1 MQLFPSITKSISKAY
16 DLLSSLSVPNSPTHS
31 TRSSISPSPPRK
43 IDVGY
48 NAASFPFVEEQLNIS
63 NSSKDNQRRNPSND
77 EERELY
83 QDGPNGIVETL
94 DVESDT
100 EVQNENTILLTNL
113 NVDVTEVEIQKTI
126 SSQNLSIKRPSKI
139 TIRRFAGKC
148 DASLFFDNDKNASEF
163 RSKISNRFLRSSLNT
178 DNSQAPRSTYGDK
191 KLIDNYNSYSETCFS
206 APSSP
211 MGGVSPPRLSESENN
226 IQIVEE
232 NQHMKIVDNPAQYV
246 RKKSMLCRIIPIF
259 VDIFTENGKTISRI
273 KVNLVTHQKCQ
284 QFYGQ
289 EPTILVSAFLNYMKK
304 YYQDK
309 RNLEMLFIVPCVATF
324 NLFFSALLENPV
336 NKEVFDFYFTYWA
349 DLQSLV
355 KNSQYPPGHLKSLTA
370 AVYNPARVAQLWQH
384 VKYPEIVTSTDS
396 VQTMKYILDE
406 VMTRNL
412 PGPSHSYMEQILHFS
427 SPCNI
432 PHKQY
437 MTVVLHVGVLEVD
450 IQHQGRV
457 LPVLGTLGF
466 RNSQKGSW
474 FVPIEPSR
482 TEGNIVVESA
492 TKLGFVQYGSSWV
505 WSQDN
510 TATCLVEQE
519 ALECF
524 ISVLKEE
531 KEISDSEG
539 VILITPRRDESM
551 AILMSALVKHNL
563 LDSFLNV
570 VDGLADIEELAC
582 TRNIIFESPGLAAY
596 EAYYLYIFDQ
606 CIDLSKPETV
616 PKMMYQILESL
627 LYSVPSY
634 DNFFS
639 HYSYPVISPYTN
651 NILHQSQLLDL
662 REDYHCVTVLT
673 RISIK
678 PASLELVS
686 LLLRTANKT
695 DIGREFFVLGFG
707 NIKFGWNKAKL
718 APNLHLVLTVQNTGK
733 QMLVLE
739 PGDCVGLAHKQ
750 DNFPY
755 PTSQYLHPL
764 EEHAVV
770 TATAYK
776 PPQISYSRLDQ
787 PIRKSSTVVKQYE
800 PPKISLYDDQ
810 AFQKRISDTLPFG
823 DMIKKYRNQLPNRE
837 GTSSFE
843 QNVSI
848 KHKEQQLKTN
858 LDKRSPFRDPRLNK
872 KLAKAKQR
880 IDNSSMKKF
889 SEKSDCFQITSE
901 LEAKTIAPTR
911 TSIEDPKWKERDPP
925 PPPLINLDLSK
936 ESICKKTLELVDKE
950 VKAIAV
956 TIDLD
961 VGEKQIDNEIKVAE
975 SSGKIPINESS
986 AESLKQILSTIKSNK
1001 MKTTN
1006 FSKSR
1011 REPKVTVSTKVS
1023 VKSKLKESPM
1033 KSFPQNIKESLDTN
1047 TVKKELC
1054 KDVGSTKPSMKG
1066 ERNILGK
1073 ESTDHHNK
1081 VKTKSPHSNTSAE
1094 KKIVPEPF
1102 FDFLKESTPTKKS
1115 GKYISKRE
1123 ELIRNHHKHYK
1134 VGKKQKMD
1142 DSLKPEKEKPKH
1154 VETNQSLL
1162 ENVELTKGFNRIK
1175 SKDEKKLT
1183 KDDEILLKH
1192 STDKE
1197 IGRVKESENFLNQ
1210 EKEKPKHVEKNQS
1223 LLAKVELTKG
1233 INKIKSKDE
1242 KKLTKDDGIPLKHF
1256 TDKEISR
1263 VKESEQNKKNESNKQ
1278 SPEKNIRGASQI
1290 ESKDQKEKSLVSPGK
1305 ETVQINEI
1313 KPIDEMKAYSEK
1325 SKKEEHTCNL
1335 CGEIFNVV
1343 GTFRKHSKTKHSF
1356 KCDFCDLVFNRAT
1369 KLDDH
1374 MNTAHDFVG
1383 HIEPTQ
1389 CGLCGDVFRRSSLLA
1404 RHISSPHIFACGDC
1418 EMKFQNE
1425 KSLNKHHC
1433 NKQEE
1438 TKSDQQASPSTI
1450 KNTDK
1455 SEENVVDQKLQSN
1468 ILDIEP
1474 LQNTKRCRGETLGS
1488 MAIIHNAAD
1497 VIIIECNKIMVVENN
1512 IVNNAPVF
1520 VPSIDS
1526 PVKKKEDDAKI
1537 IKAVQPD
1544 TDEDKHI
1551 NSKKEL
1557 CLEEYKCDSCVI
1569 IFEGEKEL
1577 FLHNTRVHHE
1587 SWSYVDTK
1595 KNANWQQKENI
1606 GKEPIGPFVC
1616 ELCTEV
1622 HKLWSQ
1628 LLKHLWIPHLFKC
1641 EYCQLSFNRNTKLE
1655 DHVNTVHDLVGLIDS
1670 TQCGM
1675 CGETFGRSSTLARHI
1690 NSPHNFHCV
1699 QCGKSFQS
1707 KAVLTKHKQKCAKF
1721 QVFAVLE
1728 KCLDN
1733 ISY

>member
-1 MQLFPSITKSISKAY
+1 M
-16 DLLSSLSVPNSPTHS
+16 
-31 TRSSISPSPPRK
+31 SPSPPRK
-43 IDVGY
+43 LNVAE
-48 NAASFPFVEEQLNIS
+48 NEASFPLMEEPTNKT
-63 NSSKDNQRRNPSND
+63 NSREDNHKGNRAND
-77 EERELY
+77 EERGFY
-83 QDGPNGIVETL
+83 QDGQNGIVETL

-100 EVQNENTILLTNL
+100 EMQNENTILLTNL
-113 NVDVTEVEIQKTI
+113 NIDVTEVEIQKTI
-126 SSQNLSIKRPSKI
+126 SSQNLPIKRPSKI

-178 DNSQAPRSTYGDK
+178 DHSQDLKSTNGDK
-191 KLIDNYNSYSETCFS
+191 RLFDNCNSYSETCFS

-211 MGGVSPPRLSESENN
+211 MGGVSPPRLSESENS

-232 NQHMKIVDNPAQYV
+232 NQHLKTFETHAQYV
-246 RKKSMLCRIIPIF
+246 RKKSILCKIIPIF
-259 VDIFTENGKTISRI
+259 VDIFTEDGKTISRI

-284 QFYGQ
+284 QFHGQ

-309 RNLEMLFIVPCVATF
+309 RNLEMLFIAPCVATF
-324 NLFFSALLENPV
+324 NLFFAALLENPV

-355 KNSQYPPGHLKSLTA
+355 NNCQHPPGQPKRLTA

-384 VKYPEIVTSTDS
+384 MKYPEIVTSIDS

-406 VMTRNL
+406 MMTRNL

-432 PHKQY
+432 PPKQY

-474 FVPIEPSR
+474 FVPVEPSR
-482 TEGNIVVESA
+482 TEGNIVLESA
-492 TKLGFVQYGSSWV
+492 TKLGFVQYGSTWV
-505 WSQDN
+505 WSQEN

-539 VILITPRRDESM
+539 VILITPRKDESM
-551 AILMSALVKHNL
+551 AILISALIKHNL

-582 TRNIIFESPGLAAY
+582 TRNINFNSPGLSSY
-596 EAYYLYIFDQ
+596 EKYYLYVFDQ

-616 PKMMYQILESL
+616 PKIMYQILESL

-634 DNFFS
+634 ENYFS
-639 HYSYPVISPYTN
+639 QYSHPVISPYTN
-651 NILHQSQLLDL
+651 NILHQSQLLHL

-678 PASLELVS
+678 PATLELVS
-686 LLLRTANKT
+686 LLLSTASKT

-733 QMLVLE
+733 HVLVLE

-750 DNFPY
+750 DNFPF
-755 PTSQYLHPL
+755 PSSQYMQLT
-764 EEHAVV
+764 EEHPVI
-770 TATAYK
+770 TPTAYK
-776 PPQISYSRLDQ
+776 LSQISGSQLDLT
-787 PIRKSSTVVKQYE
+787 IRKSSPLVKQYE
-800 PPKISLYDDQ
+800 PPKVSLYDEQ

-823 DMIKKYRNQLPNRE
+823 DMIKKYRNQLPNGE
-837 GTSSFE
+837 GTSSLE
-843 QNVSI
+843 QSASM
-848 KHKEQQLKTN
+848 KQKDQQLITN
-858 LDKRSPFRDPRLNK
+858 VEKKSPFRDPRLNR

-880 IDNSSMKKF
+880 IDNTSKTKF
-889 SEKSDCFQITSE
+889 CEKSDSFQITSH
-901 LEAKTIAPTR
+901 LETKPPAQIGALFK
-911 TSIEDPKWKERDPP
+911 DPRCTERDPP
-925 PPPLINLDLSK
+925 PPPVINIDLSK
-936 ESICKKTLELVDKE
+936 ENICKKTLELVDKE

-961 VGEKQIDNEIKVAE
+961 VGEKQVDNNIQEAKSSVKDQIKESPAE
-975 SSGKIPINESS
+975 SIKHVT
-986 AESLKQILSTIKSNK
+986 TIDISKK
-1001 MKTTN
+1001 MKTTDFN
-1006 FSKSR
+1006 KDK
-1011 REPKVTVSTKVS
+1011 REPHKIRAFSGLS
-1023 VKSKLKESPM
+1023 VKSEQKESPM
-1033 KSFPQNIKESLDTN
+1033 KSFPQNKKTNSDSKEP
-1047 TVKKELC
+1047 KKEPC
-1054 KDVGSTKPSMKG
+1054 KDMAFSQSSIKAD
-1066 ERNILGK
+1066 RK
-1073 ESTDHHNK
+1073 EVPMNSFKHNSTDLHKKPN
-1081 VKTKSPHSNTSAE
+1081 TKCPSANTSTE
-1094 KKIVPEPF
+1094 KKIQPEPF

-1134 VGKKQKMD
+1134 VGKK
-1142 DSLKPEKEKPKH
+1142 LKSDQTEKEKPLHKEKQQK
-1154 VETNQSLL
+1154 VEVRKEIDKT
-1162 ENVELTKGFNRIK
+1162 R
-1175 SKDEKKLT
+1175 SKNEKKLF
-1183 KDDEILLKH
+1183 KDNGVLSKH
-1192 STDKE
+1192 SPDKE
-1197 IGRVKESENFLNQ
+1197 LCKVKKSE
-1210 EKEKPKHVEKNQS
+1210 E
-1223 LLAKVELTKG
+1223 
-1233 INKIKSKDE
+1233 
-1242 KKLTKDDGIPLKHF
+1242 
-1256 TDKEISR
+1256 
-1263 VKESEQNKKNESNKQ
+1263 KKNESNEP
-1278 SPEKNIRGASQI
+1278 SSEKFSRGTSLIKNKYQNEKSLLSFEE
-1290 ESKDQKEKSLVSPGK
+1290 ESVQFNENEQKEKI
-1305 ETVQINEI
+1305 ETFN
-1313 KPIDEMKAYSEK
+1313 EK
-1325 SKKEEHTCNL
+1325 SKREDHICNL

-1343 GTFRKHSKTKHSF
+1343 GTFRKHSKTKHIF

-1389 CGLCGDVFRRSSLLA
+1389 CGLCGDIFRRSSLLA
-1404 RHISSPHIFACGDC
+1404 RHISSPHEFACGDC

-1425 KSLNKHHC
+1425 KSRNKHHC
-1433 NKQEE
+1433 DKKEE
-1438 TKSDQQASPSTI
+1438 TKCSQGSSEASS
-1450 KNTDK
+1450 DK
-1455 SEENVVDQKLQSN
+1455 SGENVVDKQLQSKFP
-1468 ILDIEP
+1468 DFEP
-1474 LQNTKRCRGETLGS
+1474 LLNTKRYRGEVLGS
-1488 MAIIHNAAD
+1488 MAFIHNPAD
-1497 VIIIECNKIMVVENN
+1497 VIIIDCNKNMEVQND
-1512 IVNNAPVF
+1512 IVNNDPIIFPSVMNTPVNEKG
-1520 VPSIDS
+1520 IDT
-1526 PVKKKEDDAKI
+1526 EI
-1537 IKAVQPD
+1537 IKVVQPD
-1544 TDEDKHI
+1544 TNADKHK
-1551 NSKKEL
+1551 SKKKEL
-1557 CLEEYKCDSCVI
+1557 DMEEYKCDICMI
-1569 IFEGEKEL
+1569 IFEGEKDL
-1577 FLHNTRVHHE
+1577 FLHNTKVHHE

-1595 KNANWQQKENI
+1595 KNANWQKNEKND
-1606 GKEPIGPFVC
+1606 KEPIGPFVC

-1622 HKLWSQ
+1622 YKLWSQ

-1690 NSPHNFHCV
+1690 NSPHNFPCAR
-1699 QCGKSFQS
+1699 CGKSFQA
-1707 KAVLTKHKQKCAKF
+1707 KAVLNKHKQNCSKF
-1721 QVFAVLE
+1721 QVFTVLE